1 MTRVVEIRTPGRLHF
16 GLSSF
21 GGHGRQFS
29 GLGMM
34 VEGVGIVL
42 RATEADTF
50 SAVGPH
56 SKRVEDFSK
65 RWAEHCQSLAL
76 PASRLEVISAPPD
89 HVGLGIGTQLG
100 LSVVAGLSALFGV
113 EYRDAN
119 KLAAMSGRGRRSSIG
134 TYGFLH
140 GGLLVDGGKLP
151 DEPLGQMCDRVEV
164 PAGWRFVLMRPRNL
178 QGLAGP
184 TEAKAISSLPQV
196 PENVTATLH
205 TIINEE
211 ILPSLRAEDF
221 DTFAN
226 ALYRYGYQAGECFSA
241 AQGGTF
247 ASTAIA
253 ELVDHVRNL
262 GFKGVGQSSW
272 GPTVFTASEN
282 QQAAEDL
289 IAALKT
295 QLTYRDYQFTV
306 AHANNCGASVEEI
319 SLGQ

>member
-164 PAGWRFVLMRPRNL
+164 PAGWRFVLMRPRNM

-196 PENVTATLH
+196 PENVTASLRELAH
-205 TIINEE
+205 NE
-211 ILPSLRAEDF
+211 ILPSARTVDF
-221 DTFAN
+221 ARFAD
-226 ALYRYGYQAGECFSA
+226 AVYRYGYLAGQCFA
-241 AQGGTF
+241 TAQGGPF
-247 ASTAIA
+247 ASSSIA
-253 ELVDHVRNL
+253 ELVELLREL
-262 GFKGVGQSSW
+262 GYAGVGQSSW
-272 GPTVFTASEN
+272 GPTVFAITEN
-282 QQAAEDL
+282 QSAADELVAKLQSQAEYA
-289 IAALKT
+289 
-295 QLTYRDYQFTV
+295 DYHYTI
-306 AHANNCGASVEEI
+306 AHANNGGAIVEVAI
-319 SLGQ
+319 LGQ